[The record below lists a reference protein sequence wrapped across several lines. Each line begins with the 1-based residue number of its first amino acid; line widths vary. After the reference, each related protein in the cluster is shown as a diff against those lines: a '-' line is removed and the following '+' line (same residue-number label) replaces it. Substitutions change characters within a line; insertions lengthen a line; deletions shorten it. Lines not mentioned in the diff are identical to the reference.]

1 MPDTVT
7 TAAGRRA
14 LQVVVAVLAAVPTTA
29 GLAGVV
35 LGPAAFG
42 VSEADSTSLDSHVR
56 FLSGVFLAIGL
67 CFYSTVRRI
76 ERHRTRFRL
85 AAAAVFVGGLGRL
98 LSLILMGAPE
108 WPHLVGLA
116 LELLVVPA
124 LVIWQGAV
132 ARAAETQ
139 APSNRAVPGAP

>member
-1 MPDTVT
+1 MT
-7 TAAGRRA
+7 
-14 LQVVVAVLAAVPTTA
+14 VAVLSAVPTTT

-35 LGPAAFG
+35 FGPAAFG
-42 VSEADSTSLDSHVR
+42 LAEADSPSLDSHVR

-85 AAAAVFVGGLGRL
+85 AAAAVFLGGLGRL
-98 LSLILMGAPE
+98 LSLILVGSPE

-116 LELLVVPA
+116 LELLVVPV

-139 APSNRAVPGAP
+139 AAKNRAVPGAP